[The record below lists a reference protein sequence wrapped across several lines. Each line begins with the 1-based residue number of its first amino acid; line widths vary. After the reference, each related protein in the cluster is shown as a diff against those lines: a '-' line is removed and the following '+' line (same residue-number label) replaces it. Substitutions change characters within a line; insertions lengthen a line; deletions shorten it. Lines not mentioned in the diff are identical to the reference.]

1 MTMLPPLQ
9 SPSLRLLKPAS
20 ENTRIYSWPSNDVSQ
35 AVKSNLYLYAKDTS
49 LFSQCKDITEIE
61 KQLNE
66 DFESIY
72 DWFVNNK
79 LSIYFG
85 NDKTKSML
93 LVNKFKIKK
102 IRKLN
107 MKDGDIQIKQYSKV
121 KYLGYMLDDKMFV
134 ETMALSVTNK

>member
-1 MTMLPPLQ
+1 M
-9 SPSLRLLKPAS
+9 
-20 ENTRIYSWPSNDVSQ
+20 SQ
-35 AVKSNLYLYAKDTS
+35 AVKSNLYLYTKDTS
-49 LFSQCKDITEIE
+49 LFSQCKDITETE